1 MKGLI
6 TAVLAANL
14 LVIAAH
20 AQSTTPPGSSVG
32 SSSPTA
38 SQPVNPAPQSAVIR
52 ILTPV
57 ANQKF
62 AGTNSVNVRFEIV
75 SPAASAGTPNFLIQ
89 LDGDDPVR
97 TSTMEQTF
105 SGLAP
110 GTHSVTVQLVD
121 ANNTPISGSRAVV
134 QFVVASQSSA
144 PSRPASTG
152 GEALNV
158 TPEDPTLEPPQLSE
172 VAVQQAPPSEIMAM
186 SAPLP
191 SAGSA
196 LPLISVIGF
205 GVLVGGIAS
214 AMKTR

>member
-1 MKGLI
+1 MKGPI
-6 TAVLAANL
+6 TLVLATMLA
-14 LVIAAH
+14 VAAH

-32 SSSPTA
+32 SSSPTTSA
-38 SQPVNPAPQSAVIR
+38 PVNAVPQSSAIR

-57 ANQKF
+57 ANQKVS
-62 AGTNSVNVRFEIV
+62 GTNVVNVRFEIV
-75 SPAASAGTPNFLIQ
+75 SPAASAGTPNFLVQ
-89 LDGDDPVR
+89 LDGNDPVR

-105 SGLAP
+105 TGLAP

-121 ANNTPISGSRAVV
+121 ANDTPISGSRAVV
-134 QFVVASQSSA
+134 QFVVAPQRTAA
-144 PSRPASTG
+144 PAQATKG
-152 GEALNV
+152 TEALNV
-158 TPEDPTLEPPQLSE
+158 TPEEQTPVPPDVAQLSGP
-172 VAVQQAPPSEIMAM
+172 QSPPHEIMAM